1 MEVPPGRVERIS
13 DGGPESIRSI
23 LAELRALKFNGI
35 LKTSVLRGDT
45 PVARIKEGLKR
56 IR

>member
-13 DGGPESIRSI
+13 DAGQ
-23 LAELRALKFNGI
+23 LRAMKFNGI

-45 PVARIKEGLKR
+45 PLARIKEGLKR